1 MAENPKSERKI
12 NRIPTHYFRLAVFCA
27 LLAALTSAA
36 AYELRPHNHLPA
48 TRSPS
53 VQTLQPVSA
62 APLAYSPAS
71 QPVARPL
78 LPYSIIPGGVQ
89 SIEELRTAIAR
100 DPLVAQHYAGFD
112 LSKARIVR
120 LDTAREAYVS
130 YRLNG
135 HVYWTNRKLT
145 LAKGETV
152 VTDGNNDARTRCGNR
167 LAYSAQAPVSPL
179 QPPARVFD
187 GIAPELDPI
196 AMAFPEYVPAKFA
209 GPVSPTTGSLPPS
222 IGILLPPL
230 LPVGGPGGGAPSSFE
245 GGNGPSGPATPGS
258 PSIPGSPGSPGSPS
272 SPSSPSSPGAPSGPG
287 TPPSGP
293 SGPGGPSGPPS
304 GPSGPQPPSVVTPEP
319 NTALLTATGFV
330 GLFLMAGYVRRKRT
344 RA

>member
-48 TRSPS
+48 TRSTS
-53 VQTLQPVSA
+53 VQTLQPVWA
-62 APLAYSPAS
+62 APLANSPAS
-71 QPVARPL
+71 QLVARPL
-78 LPYSIIPGGVQ
+78 LPYSIIPGGVP

-145 LAKGETV
+145 LAKGETII
-152 VTDGNNDARTRCGNR
+152 TDGQNDARTRCGNR
-167 LAYSAQAPVSPL
+167 LAYRAQAPVSPQ
-179 QPPARVFD
+179 QPPIRVFD

-196 AMAFPEYVPAKFA
+196 VMAFPEYMPAKFA
-209 GPVSPTTGSLPPS
+209 APASPAGESTPPPL
-222 IGILLPPL
+222 GILLAPL
-230 LPVGGPGGGAPSSFE
+230 LPIGGPGPSSSVGGGA
-245 GGNGPSGPATPGS
+245 SG
-258 PSIPGSPGSPGSPS
+258 
-272 SPSSPSSPGAPSGPG
+272 PGAPGAA
-287 TPPSGP
+287 PSR
-293 SGPGGPSGPPS
+293 PGGPSGPP
-304 GPSGPQPPSVVTPEP
+304 PAVVTPEP
-319 NTALLTATGFV
+319 NTGLLLATGFV
-330 GLFLMAGYVRRKRT
+330 GLFLMGVYLRRKR
-344 RA
+344 AQA